1 VGQPSE
7 PGFACV
13 SIAHGLRAPDLAAAL
28 RLLAPDA
35 SVIECSSG
43 TFLATWGAESLTG
56 AGPLLLT
63 SEVRRRDEELTP
75 DQVARHLVGGDGEA
89 LAQLLPTFGAVA
101 LAGDATVVACTDAL
115 GFRQLFWRRH
125 ADWAAVSTSSR
136 FLAALHE
143 PALDLDAVAVQG
155 LLGWQLGLRT
165 LFRDVEKVPAAGR
178 VTVRH
183 GVARLDSFRQ
193 EPEGP
198 TTLAAAVPRARDL
211 LRGYLDAYLDDH
223 PDPVL
228 QLTGGQDSRL
238 LLSAITPARRR
249 GLRVMTLGVP
259 GSTDVAIAADL
270 ARRYGLRH
278 EVLRL
283 RTEPISPADAYA
295 ACAETAGRLELVAD
309 PVARAALDEAEA
321 AAEPGPRLSGLGG
334 EVARGFYYLGRRGM
348 DAPVTRTRVRRL
360 VDWRMFAN
368 ESVPLTA
375 FGPDVVA
382 PRESATEDV
391 FRLMSES
398 GEPWFA
404 ATDRFYLEQRMQR
417 WAGATETAMC
427 TRLEVANPMLDD
439 RFIAIANALDPA
451 DKQQSRF
458 LASLQ
463 VALDIELSAL
473 PLDERPAP
481 RAYAAP
487 GLAGRVAQSR
497 ATATRAGRKL
507 GQRLRGDR
515 RPPAGGALVAGAVVE
530 HWREHP
536 ELLEPVA
543 ASGALDPDWVA
554 EIANGSTVPDPA
566 GVAFLVNLSQAVEV
580 VRTPVVP
587 NLR

>member
-1 VGQPSE
+1 VGQPTD

-13 SIAHGLRAPDLAAAL
+13 SIAPGRSGPDLAGALQVVVPEAAVVE
-28 RLLAPDA
+28 
-35 SVIECSSG
+35 SVPG
-43 TFLATWGAESLTG
+43 TMLSTWGAGSLTTD
-56 AGPLLLT
+56 GPLLL
-63 SEVRRRDEELTP
+63 SREVRRRDEEVGP
-75 DQVARHLVGGDGEA
+75 EQVARHLVGGEGEA

-101 LAGDATVVACTDAL
+101 LADPATVVACTDAL

-136 FLAALHE
+136 VLAALDA

-165 LFRDVEKVPAAGR
+165 LFQHVEKVPAAGR
-178 VTVRH
+178 VTLSR
-183 GVARLDSFRQ
+183 GTARLDSFRP

-211 LRGYLDAYLDDH
+211 LRGYLAAYLDDH

-238 LLSAITPARRR
+238 LLSAIAPGRRR
-249 GLRVMTLGVP
+249 GLRVLTLGVP
-259 GSTDVAIAADL
+259 GSPDVSIAAEL
-270 ARRYGLRH
+270 ARRFGLRH

-283 RTEPISPADAYA
+283 RSEPMSPADAHA
-295 ACAETAGRLELVAD
+295 ACVETAGRLELVAD

-348 DAPVTRTRVRRL
+348 DAPVTRARVRRL
-360 VDWRMFAN
+360 VAWRMFVN
-368 ESVPLTA
+368 ESIPVTA

-391 FRLMSES
+391 FRLMSETR
-398 GEPWFA
+398 EPWFA

-417 WAGATETAMC
+417 WAGATETAVC
-427 TRLEVANPMLDD
+427 TRVEVANPMLDD
-439 RFIAIANALDPA
+439 RFIAIANALHPA

-463 VALDIELSAL
+463 VALDAELSSL
-473 PLDERPAP
+473 PLDGRPPP

-487 GLAGRVAQSR
+487 GLSGRVAQSR
-497 ATATRAGRKL
+497 ATAARAGRKL
-507 GQRLRGDR
+507 GQRLRGGR
-515 RPPAGGALVAGAVVE
+515 RPPAGGALVADAVVQ

-536 ELLEPVA
+536 ELLQPVA
-543 ASGALDPDWVA
+543 ASGAVDPEWVA
-554 EIANGSTVPDPA
+554 GIVAGSTVPDPA
-566 GVAFLVNLSQAVEV
+566 GVAFLVNLAEAVQL
-580 VRTPVVP
+580 VRTPVP

>member
-1 VGQPSE
+1 MGQPTE

-13 SIAHGLRAPDLAAAL
+13 SIAPGRHGPDLAAAL
-28 RLLAPDA
+28 RLVAPA
-35 SVIECSSG
+35 TSVVECSPG
-43 TFLATWGAESLTG
+43 TFLASWGTGSVTG
-56 AGPLLLT
+56 ASPLLLT
-63 SEVRRRDEELTP
+63 SEVRRRDEAQTP
-75 DQVARHLVGGDGEA
+75 EQVARHLVGGDRDP
-89 LAQLLPTFGAVA
+89 LAQMLPTFGAVA
-101 LAGDATVVACTDAL
+101 LGADATVVACTDVL

-136 FLAALHE
+136 VLAALDE

-178 VTVRH
+178 VTL
-183 GVARLDSFRQ
+183 GGGTARLDSFRP
-193 EPEGP
+193 EPERP

-238 LLSAITPARRR
+238 LLSAIAPERRK

-283 RTEPISPADAYA
+283 RSEPISPADAHA
-295 ACAETAGRLELVAD
+295 ACVETAGRLELVAD
-309 PVARAALDEAEA
+309 PIARAALDEAEA

-334 EVARGFYYLGRRGM
+334 EVARGFYYLGHRGL
-348 DAPVTRTRVRRL
+348 DAPVTRARVRRL
-360 VDWRMFAN
+360 VNWRMFAN
-368 ESVPLTA
+368 ESVPIAA
-375 FGPDVVA
+375 FGPSVVA
-382 PRESATEDV
+382 PREAATDDV
-391 FRLMSES
+391 FRLMSAT

-439 RFIAIANALDPA
+439 RFIAIANALAPA
-451 DKQQSRF
+451 DKQHSRF
-458 LASLQ
+458 LACLQ
-463 VALDIELSAL
+463 VALDAELSAL
-473 PLDERPAP
+473 PLDGRPAP
-481 RAYAAP
+481 RAYASP

-497 ATATRAGRKL
+497 ATAMRAGRKF

-515 RPPAGGALVAGAVVE
+515 RPPAGGVVFARAVVE
-530 HWREHP
+530 HWRQHP

-554 EIANGSTVPDPA
+554 GIVAGSTVPDPA
-566 GVAFLVNLSQAVEV
+566 GVALLVNLSQAVDV
-580 VRTPVVP
+580 VRSPVVP